1 MTRRHI
7 RFVFLGLALCAATG
21 LGYGAYLLSHLVPI
35 GTAYAAK
42 TLCSGVFVTGRP
54 AEEVIRE
61 DVVADNH
68 PLLRVVSMS
77 VDATRQLATVDFL
90 GLAQRTAFYRPG
102 LGCTLALGAPVTE
115 LRASS
120 AFTAAPSTALPRGAT
135 EDLPSASG
143 RGIDKQK
150 VSAVVDLAFLEPDPD
165 RLQRTRALLVL
176 YEGRV
181 IAERYAPGFSAQTPL
196 PGWSMTKSVTGVLIG
211 ILVHAGKVAP
221 EQKDL
226 LPQWGSE
233 GDKRGAITLDQ
244 LLRMTSGLRFT
255 ENYGDPDADVA
266 QMLFARADAAAFAI
280 DKPLEFPPGVRWR
293 YSSGTSNILSRV
305 LRLAVGG
312 STEDYLEFPR
322 RMLFGRVGM
331 KSAVI
336 ETDAAG
342 NFLASSYMYASARD
356 WARFG
361 QLLLQDGV
369 WHGERILPAGWVQY
383 MATLT
388 PQSMRHDFGAH
399 LWLKIPPPFDDP
411 TKTLPPLPPDLFH
424 AVGYEGQFVSV
435 IPSRRLVVVRL
446 GLSRRDHAWN
456 HHAFLV
462 RLLDALPQ

>member
-1 MTRRHI
+1 M
-7 RFVFLGLALCAATG
+7 LAFALLLATG
-21 LGYGAYLLSHLVPI
+21 FGYGAYLLSRLVPI

-42 TLCSGVFVTGRP
+42 TLCSGVFVMGRP
-54 AEEVIRE
+54 AEEVMRE

-77 VDATRQLATVDFL
+77 VDATRPAATARFL
-90 GLAQRTAFYRPG
+90 GLAPRTAVYRPG
-102 LGCTLALGAPVTE
+102 LGCTLALGVSVAE
-115 LRASS
+115 LQAW
-120 AFTAAPSTALPRGAT
+120 TAAAPPSTAMALRTSA
-135 EDLPSASG
+135 DLPSAPES
-143 RGIDKQK
+143 GIDEQRL
-150 VSAVVDLAFLEPDPD
+150 SAVVDLAFREPDPD

-176 YEGRV
+176 RDGHV

-211 ILVHAGKVAP
+211 VLVQAGMLRP
-221 EQKDL
+221 EQRGL
-226 LPQWGSE
+226 LPQWGVG
-233 GDKRGAITLDQ
+233 GDKRGEITLDQ

-266 QMLFARADAAAFAI
+266 QMLFARADGAAFAI
-280 DKPLEFPPGVRWR
+280 DKPLEFPPGARWR

-305 LRLAVGG
+305 VRLAVGG
-312 STEDYLEFPR
+312 STRDYLEFPR
-322 RMLFGRVGM
+322 RALFGRIGM
-331 KSAVI
+331 ESAVI

-342 NFLASSYMYASARD
+342 NFIASSYMYASARD

-369 WHGERILPAGWVQY
+369 WSGQRVLPAGWVHY

-388 PQSMRHDFGAH
+388 PQSTRQDFGAH

-411 TKTLPPLPPDLFH
+411 TKALPQLPADVFH

-446 GLSRRDHAWN
+446 GLSRRDHGWN

-462 RLLDALPQ
+462 RLLEALPR